1 MLWRVFQNPSALGWA
16 MVMNFK
22 TFGDVATCNLVS
34 TSPPA
39 MASVAACSQRTAAMT
54 ACGFPSP
61 LRPLNFDI
69 HCHRAYLLRFNFTA
83 HFPQPPLST
92 AFFKVD
98 RLPVPTVT
106 QPTSDLST
114 FLFNSFRFACC
125 SFRRR
130 LQAGCDVVTEIKWN
144 VSLWNLVLWLRR
156 YLRTRHL
163 RGVLCWKSILC
174 ASCNVRN
181 SQSMVWSMVWLNCEL
196 L

>member
-1 MLWRVFQNPSALGWA
+1 
-16 MVMNFK
+16 MNIK

-39 MASVAACSQRTAAMT
+39 MASVAACSHRTAAMT
-54 ACGFPSP
+54 ARGFPSP
-61 LRPLNFDI
+61 LRPLNFNI

-83 HFPQPPLST
+83 RFSQPPLSI

-106 QPTSDLST
+106 QPTPDLSN
-114 FLFNSFRFACC
+114 FLFNSIRFACC
-125 SFRRR
+125 SSGGDFKRDAMWW
-130 LQAGCDVVTEIKWN
+130 QKSNEMWASENG
-144 VSLWNLVLWLRR
+144 NLGLWLWR
-156 YLRTRHL
+156 YLRARHL

-181 SQSMVWSMVWLNCEL
+181 SQSMVWLNCEL